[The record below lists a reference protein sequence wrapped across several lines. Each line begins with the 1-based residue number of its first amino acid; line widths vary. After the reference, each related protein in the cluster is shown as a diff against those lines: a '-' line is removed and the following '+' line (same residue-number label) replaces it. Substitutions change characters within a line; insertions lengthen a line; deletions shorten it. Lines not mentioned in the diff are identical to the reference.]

1 MRGIWR
7 KDHLLKGG
15 LFILKYFNSS
25 TNKVYMVHLCT
36 YITPILMKIQKYVA
50 ELVGTFALTLAVAMS
65 ISVGFT
71 IGTAAVASLTVGLF
85 VYTVGG
91 VSGAHFNPAV
101 SIAMVSLKKLS
112 NKDALVYIIFQVVGA
127 LLAILVVTE
136 IGGAAPELVAENTM
150 PVGIAEAIGTFILVF
165 GVSSVAL
172 KKIDNDAS
180 GLVVAGSL
188 FLGLMLAGVMSNGI
202 LNPAVAIAFGSVSWM
217 YMLGPVVGGIVGAQV
232 YNYLVSK

>member
-1 MRGIWR
+1 M
-7 KDHLLKGG
+7 
-15 LFILKYFNSS
+15 
-25 TNKVYMVHLCT
+25 
-36 YITPILMKIQKYVA
+36 LMKIQKYVA

-85 VYTVGG
+85 VYTIGG

-127 LLAILVVTE
+127 LLAMLVVAE
-136 IGGAAPELVAENTM
+136 LGGSAPENMIAENTM
-150 PVGIAEAIGTFILVF
+150 PVGVAEAVGTFILVF

>member
-1 MRGIWR
+1 
-7 KDHLLKGG
+7 
-15 LFILKYFNSS
+15 
-25 TNKVYMVHLCT
+25 
-36 YITPILMKIQKYVA
+36 MKIQKYVA

-85 VYTVGG
+85 VYTIGG

-127 LLAILVVTE
+127 LLAMLVVAE
-136 IGGAAPELVAENTM
+136 LGGSAPENMVAENTM
-150 PVGIAEAIGTFILVF
+150 PVGVAEAVGTFILVF

>member
-1 MRGIWR
+1 
-7 KDHLLKGG
+7 
-15 LFILKYFNSS
+15 
-25 TNKVYMVHLCT
+25 
-36 YITPILMKIQKYVA
+36 MKIQKYVA
-50 ELVGTFALTLAVAMS
+50 ELLGTFALTLAVAMS

-85 VYTVGG
+85 VYTLGG

-127 LLAILVVTE
+127 LLAMLVVAE
-136 IGGAAPELVAENTM
+136 LGGSAPENMVAANTM
-150 PVGIAEAIGTFILVF
+150 PVGVAEAVGTFILVF

>member
-1 MRGIWR
+1 
-7 KDHLLKGG
+7 
-15 LFILKYFNSS
+15 
-25 TNKVYMVHLCT
+25 
-36 YITPILMKIQKYVA
+36 MKIQKYVA

-85 VYTVGG
+85 VYTIGG

-127 LLAILVVTE
+127 LLAMLVVAE
-136 IGGAAPELVAENTM
+136 LGGSAPENMVAENTM
-150 PVGIAEAIGTFILVF
+150 QVGVAEAVGTFILVF

>member
-1 MRGIWR
+1 
-7 KDHLLKGG
+7 
-15 LFILKYFNSS
+15 
-25 TNKVYMVHLCT
+25 
-36 YITPILMKIQKYVA
+36 
-50 ELVGTFALTLAVAMS
+50 
-65 ISVGFT
+65 
-71 IGTAAVASLTVGLF
+71 
-85 VYTVGG
+85 
-91 VSGAHFNPAV
+91 
-101 SIAMVSLKKLS
+101 MVSLKKLS

-127 LLAILVVTE
+127 LLAMLVVAE
-136 IGGAAPELVAENTM
+136 LGGSAPENMIAENTM
-150 PVGIAEAIGTFILVF
+150 PVGVAEAVGTFILVF

>member
-1 MRGIWR
+1 M
-7 KDHLLKGG
+7 L
-15 LFILKYFNSS
+15 
-25 TNKVYMVHLCT
+25 V
-36 YITPILMKIQKYVA
+36 VA
-50 ELVGTFALTLAVAMS
+50 ELGGSAPENMVAANTM
-65 ISVGFT
+65 
-71 IGTAAVASLTVGLF
+71 TVG
-85 VYTVGG
+85 
-91 VSGAHFNPAV
+91 
-101 SIAMVSLKKLS
+101 
-112 NKDALVYIIFQVVGA
+112 
-127 LLAILVVTE
+127 
-136 IGGAAPELVAENTM
+136 VAEA
-150 PVGIAEAIGTFILVF
+150 VGTFILVF

>member
-1 MRGIWR
+1 
-7 KDHLLKGG
+7 
-15 LFILKYFNSS
+15 
-25 TNKVYMVHLCT
+25 
-36 YITPILMKIQKYVA
+36 MKIQKYVA

-85 VYTVGG
+85 VYTIGG

-127 LLAILVVTE
+127 LLAMLVVAE
-136 IGGAAPELVAENTM
+136 LGGSAPENMIAENTM
-150 PVGIAEAIGTFILVF
+150 PVGVAEAVGTFILVF